1 MSDSKTW
8 SIDRVLNKTHFH
20 GKHMKK
26 MCTKQGF
33 PQVLRTWRGV
43 EGWRGGGGGAPQN
56 LMGGGGEGV
65 ALVKTWGELKML
77 LAISLQAQNL
87 LLNELLHTYF
97 SRILARF

>member
-33 PQVLRTWRGV
+33 SQVLRTWGWWWWWWGWVGGV
-43 EGWRGGGGGAPQN
+43 GSSKFDG
-56 LMGGGGEGV
+56 GGGGEGS
-65 ALVKTWGELKML
+65 
-77 LAISLQAQNL
+77 ISQKKGGA
-87 LLNELLHTYF
+87 
-97 SRILARF
+97 

>member
-43 EGWRGGGGGAPQN
+43 EGWRRGSSSKFDGGR
-56 LMGGGGEGV
+56 EGV
-65 ALVKTWGELKML
+65 A
-77 LAISLQAQNL
+77 
-87 LLNELLHTYF
+87 
-97 SRILARF
+97 